1 MRFLVY
7 FADPLCSWCYGFGPE
22 LATFLAG
29 QPGLRCDVVMGGLR
43 PYNKELM
50 SDEMRAMLRGHW
62 KHVHEESGL
71 PFTETILARRD
82 FVYDTEPACRA
93 VITVRAMDAAR
104 ALPMLK
110 AVQSAF
116 YAQGRDATQAGVL
129 ADIAQECGVDRNTFL
144 ASFESPA
151 MSEETRRD
159 FSTAKEMGVAGFPTL
174 AAGYETK
181 QFLLLANGFTRA
193 AVLRDRLA
201 DVDAFASRGRV
212 PLPHES

>member
-22 LATFLAG
+22 LATFLAS
-29 QPGLRCDVVMGGLR
+29 QPGIRCDVVMGGLR

-50 SDEMRAMLRGHW
+50 SDTMRDMLRGHW

-71 PFTETILARRD
+71 PFTESILARRD

-93 VITVRAMDAAR
+93 VVTVRAMDAAL

-129 ADIAQECGVDRNTFL
+129 ADIAQECGVDRGAFL
-144 ASFESPA
+144 ASFESSA
-151 MSEETRRD
+151 MSDATRLD
-159 FSTAKEMGVAGFPTL
+159 FSTAQEMGVSGFPTL
-174 AAGYETK
+174 AVGYETK
-181 QFLLLANGFTRA
+181 QFFLLANGFTRA
-193 AVLRDRLA
+193 AVLTDRFA
-201 DVDAFASRGRV
+201 DIDAFAAQGRIA
-212 PLPHES
+212 LPHEM